1 MPRINTPGSTVA
13 AVSTAPGRAGI
24 AVIRMTGKESLDI
37 ASKVFFPRS
46 GRALYE
52 YPSSK
57 AVFGDIY
64 HNGEIIDNGIC
75 TVFRAPA
82 SYTGEDTVEISCHGN
97 DLVASMILSS
107 LISSGARQAEPG
119 EFTKRAF
126 INGKLS
132 LSQAEAVSELIDAE
146 STAAIKLSNAHVS
159 GKLSDE
165 MNSVADSL
173 TEILSSV
180 YAFIDYPDEDLAD
193 MSSDEMRD
201 RLCIIRDRLLALKKS
216 YDSGRAVSSG
226 IKTVIA
232 GLPNSGKSSLLNMLV
247 GTDRAIVTDIPG
259 TTRDVITEKITLGNI
274 SLILSD
280 TAGIRETDDAV
291 EKIGVERAYSGISE
305 CELVLAVVDGSA
317 ALCEDEKKLLDFL
330 AHSDKKVI
338 LVVNKTDLGPVEV
351 QKKKYINTVAE
362 SFCSVV
368 EISAKNGVGKEI
380 ITNRISD
387 LYPAGDD
394 LLRSGLVITG
404 ARIYASVNGAYEAV
418 CEAISTL
425 EGYTPDLAG
434 MDLERALSALREAD
448 GRSISEDIVNSIFS
462 KFCVGK

>member
-1 MPRINTPGSTVA
+1 MPRINTPDSTVA

-24 AVIRMTGKESLDI
+24 AVIRITGKDSLGI
-37 ASKVFFPRS
+37 ASEVFVARS
-46 GRALYE
+46 GKALFE
-52 YPSSK
+52 YPSAK
-57 AVFGDIY
+57 AVFGDIF

-75 TVFRAPA
+75 TVFRAPN

-107 LISSGARQAEPG
+107 LISKGARQAEPG

-165 MNSVADSL
+165 MEALAVSL
-173 TEILSSV
+173 TEILASV
-180 YAFIDYPDEDLAD
+180 YAFIDYPDEDLTD
-193 MSSDEMRD
+193 MSQSEMRD
-201 RLCIIRDRLLALKKS
+201 SLFVIRDRLFQLKKS

-247 GTDRAIVTDIPG
+247 GSDRAIVTDIPG
-259 TTRDVITEKITLGNI
+259 TTRDVITEKVTLGNI
-274 SLILSD
+274 SLVLSD

-291 EKIGVERAYSGISE
+291 EKIGVERAYSGISD
-305 CELVLAVVDGSA
+305 CELVLAVVDGAS
-317 ALCEDEKKLLDFL
+317 CVCDDEKNLLDFL
-330 AHSDKKVI
+330 ADSGKKVV
-338 LVVNKTDLGPVEV
+338 LVINKTDLGPVCPE
-351 QKKKYINTVAE
+351 KKEYLETISKRFFAVA
-362 SFCSVV
+362 
-368 EISAKNGVGKEI
+368 EISAKNNIGKDKIENI
-380 ITNRISD
+380 ISE
-387 LYPAGDD
+387 LYPAGDE

-404 ARIYASVNGAYEAV
+404 ARIYASVNGAYDAV
-418 CEAISTL
+418 CDALKTL

-434 MDLERALSALREAD
+434 MDLERALAHLREAD

>member
-1 MPRINTPGSTVA
+1 MPRINTPDSTIA

-24 AVIRMTGKESLDI
+24 AVIRITGKESLDV

-46 GRALYE
+46 GKALSD

-64 HNGEIIDNGIC
+64 HNGEIVDNGIC
-75 TVFRAPA
+75 LVFRAPA

-107 LISSGARQAEPG
+107 LIAEGARQAEPG

-146 STAAIKLSNAHVS
+146 TTAAIKLSNAHVS

-165 MNSVADSL
+165 IDLLANSL
-173 TEILSSV
+173 TEILASV
-180 YAFIDYPDEDLAD
+180 YAFIDYPDEDLTD
-193 MSSDEMRD
+193 MSRDEMREHLLD
-201 RLCIIRDRLLALKKS
+201 IRDRLFALQKS

-232 GLPNSGKSSLLNMLV
+232 GLPNSGKSSLLNMLT
-247 GTDRAIVTDIPG
+247 GTERAIVTDIPG
-259 TTRDVITEKITLGNI
+259 TTRDIITEKITLGNI
-274 SLILSD
+274 SLVLSD
-280 TAGIRETDDAV
+280 TAGIRETDDVV
-291 EKIGVERAYSGISE
+291 EKIGVERAYSGIAE
-305 CELVLAVVDGSA
+305 CELVLAVVDGS
-317 ALCEDEKKLLDFL
+317 CDICDDEKKLLSYL
-330 AHSDKKVI
+330 SESGKKVI
-338 LVVNKTDLGPVEV
+338 LVINKTDLGAVNSE
-351 QKKKYINTVAE
+351 KKNYIDTVCKN
-362 SFCSVV
+362 FFSVV
-368 EISAKNGVGKEI
+368 EISAKNNVGKDLIE
-380 ITNRISD
+380 NKISE

-404 ARIYASVNGAYEAV
+404 ARIYASVKGAYESV
-418 CEAISTL
+418 CDAIKTL

-434 MDLERALSALREAD
+434 MDLERALSALNDAD
-448 GRSISEDIVNSIFS
+448 GRTISEDIVNNIFS

>member
-1 MPRINTPGSTVA
+1 MPRINTPDSTVA

-24 AVIRMTGKESLDI
+24 AVIRITGKDSLGI
-37 ASKVFFPRS
+37 ASKVFFPRA
-46 GRALYE
+46 GKALCE

-64 HNGEIIDNGIC
+64 HNSEIIDNGIC
-75 TVFRAPA
+75 VIFRAPS

-107 LISSGARQAEPG
+107 LISFGARQAEPG

-165 MNSVADSL
+165 IDSLANSL

-180 YAFIDYPDEDLAD
+180 YAFIDYPDEDLTD
-193 MSSDEMRD
+193 MSRDEMRD
-201 RLCIIRDRLLALKKS
+201 RLYIIRDRLFSLKKS

-247 GTDRAIVTDIPG
+247 GADRAIVTDIPG

-274 SLILSD
+274 SLVLSD

-305 CELVLAVVDGSA
+305 CELVLAVIDGSSS
-317 ALCEDEKKLLDFL
+317 LCEDEKKLLGYL
-330 AHSDKKVI
+330 SDSEKKVI
-338 LVVNKTDLGPVEV
+338 LVVNKTDLGPILTD
-351 QKKKYINTVAE
+351 KKEYIDSVAK
-362 SFCSVV
+362 SFSSIV
-368 EISAKNGVGKEI
+368 EISAKNGVGKDL
-380 ITNRISD
+380 ITEKISE

-418 CEAISTL
+418 CDAILTL

-448 GRSISEDIVNSIFS
+448 GRSISEDIVNGIFS